1 MGKNCFHSFWV
12 GFRPA
17 IPHARCTHVARRVS
31 TVHVRDG
38 RVLEAPATD
47 RYWIIDVGGR
57 RVVITAMTRP
67 RADSEAIEL
76 VTGVAKTTTFVVP
89 E

>member
-1 MGKNCFHSFWV
+1 MVSGERILQV
-12 GFRPA
+12 GR
-17 IPHARCTHVARRVS
+17 S
-31 TVHVRDG
+31 W
-38 RVLEAPATD
+38 LEASVV
-47 RYWIIDVGGR
+47 RGRIIDVGGR